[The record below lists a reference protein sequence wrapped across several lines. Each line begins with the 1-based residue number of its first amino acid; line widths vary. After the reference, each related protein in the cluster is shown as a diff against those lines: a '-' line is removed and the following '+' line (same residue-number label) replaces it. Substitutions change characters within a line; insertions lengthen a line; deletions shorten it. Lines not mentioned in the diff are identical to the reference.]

1 MSPRVLSGGGG
12 GGIVVIPND
21 PLLNPDSPEA
31 RAYAAVQRER
41 RRIERELNLIKR
53 RHFGPIRNLETREL
67 GLRKVRAYT
76 SEPAILALIDVYDR
90 EDRDVR
96 TAVLDHLATLEGQ
109 RCIPALAWEAVNGE
123 DEWYRAE
130 ARRLLAD
137 HGGLH
142 TSKTSEHAETPE
154 HADLSSAASPA
165 PDPMASVRGIIAQ
178 GLQSPN
184 DRQAIAAGN
193 LVRAL
198 NLFEFIPLMASAQ
211 VATRPQGADQRT
223 GDLGWIMI
231 GRQQTFI
238 ADLQP
243 VVSNN
248 AVAFDPQIGVLSD
261 GVLLRIHQ
269 AVVTAFRTE
278 IHTNLVDWTSGA
290 WGHPTGHLGYE
301 PDAWKR
307 WYDNE
312 FVPSREAEPEAVEPA
327 EPAPVD
333 D

>member
-1 MSPRVLSGGGG
+1 MSPRVLPGGAGGG
-12 GGIVVIPND
+12 GGIVVVPND
-21 PLLNPDSPEA
+21 PMLNPDSPEA

-41 RRIERELNLIKR
+41 RKAERELNLIKR
-53 RHFGPIRNLETREL
+53 RHFGQIRVPETREI
-67 GLRKVRAYT
+67 GLRKIRTFT
-76 SEPAILALIDVYDR
+76 SEPQIMALVDVFDR
-90 EDRDVR
+90 EERDVR
-96 TAVLDHLATLEGQ
+96 TAVLDHLSTLPNEGG
-109 RCIPALAWEAVNGE
+109 IAPLAWEAVNGE

-130 ARRLLAD
+130 ARRLLAEHWAWKLD
-137 HGGLH
+137 PEQAVDSGEGG
-142 TSKTSEHAETPE
+142 HA
-154 HADLSSAASPA
+154 AA
-165 PDPMASVRGIIAQ
+165 VRGVIAQ

-184 DRQAIAAGN
+184 DRQAVAAGN
-193 LVRAL
+193 LARTL

-211 VATRPQGADQRT
+211 VAQRPVGDDQRT

-231 GRQQTFI
+231 GRQQTFV

-290 WGHPTGHLGYE
+290 WGRSTGHLGYE

-312 FVPSREAEPEAVEPA
+312 FVPSREQEPSPEPSLP
-327 EPAPVD
+327 EPTGTEPTD

>member
-1 MSPRVLSGGGG
+1 M
-12 GGIVVIPND
+12 
-21 PLLNPDSPEA
+21 
-31 RAYAAVQRER
+31 
-41 RRIERELNLIKR
+41 
-53 RHFGPIRNLETREL
+53 
-67 GLRKVRAYT
+67 
-76 SEPAILALIDVYDR
+76 
-90 EDRDVR
+90 R
-96 TAVLDHLATLEGQ
+96 TAVLDHLSTLPDQ
-109 RCIPALAWEAVNGE
+109 RGIPALAWEAVNGE
-123 DEWYRAE
+123 DAWYRAE
-130 ARRLLAD
+130 ARRLLAKANKRTRNAAPS
-137 HGGLH
+137 G
-142 TSKTSEHAETPE
+142 
-154 HADLSSAASPA
+154 SAAIDVQADVKSQEA
-165 PDPMASVRGIIAQ
+165 DPMASVRGVIAQ

-193 LVRAL
+193 LARAL

-211 VATRPQGADQRT
+211 VATRPQGGDQRT

-231 GRQQTFI
+231 GSQQTFV

-248 AVAFDPQIGVLSD
+248 AVAFDPQIGVVSD

-290 WGHPTGHLGYE
+290 WGQSTGHLGYE
-301 PDAWKR
+301 PDEWKQ

-312 FVPSREAEPEAVEPA
+312 FVPSRETKPEPA